1 MPAVGSS
8 ISAVKIDHPYGGM
21 NGVRWL
27 RGNLHAHTTASDG
40 SRPIQSV
47 VNDYARRGYDFL
59 MISDHD
65 LVTAEPDYARIKSKG
80 MVLIPGNEVSA
91 RGPHLLHVNAD
102 RHVPPL
108 ADRQKVL
115 DAINRGRGFAV
126 FNHPN
131 WQQDFNHCAF
141 GKLAAWQGYLGLEI
155 YNGTIGRLHGSPYA
169 TDKWD
174 RLLASGRRVWGFAHD
189 DSHLPKDD
197 VGLGWLMVAA
207 RERSGDGIME
217 ALRRGAFYA
226 STGVNIREIR
236 VRGGRITVH
245 APDAGRI
252 VALREVGRRIAQVD
266 GTKLTVTMPADATYL
281 RFECYGRGEA
291 RAWTQPFFPAG

>member
-1 MPAVGSS
+1 MA
-8 ISAVKIDHPYGGM
+8 AMKLLNPYAGTE
-21 NGVRWL
+21 NLPWL
-27 RGNLHAHTTASDG
+27 RGNLHAHTTVSDG
-40 SRPIQSV
+40 QRSPQAV

-65 LVTAEPDYARIKSKG
+65 VLTDAAAYAKLRSRG
-80 MVLIPGNEVSA
+80 LVLIPGNEISA
-91 RGPHLLHVNAD
+91 RGPHLLHVDAD
-102 RHVPPL
+102 GFVPPL
-108 ADRQKVL
+108 ADRQKVIK
-115 DAINRGRGFAV
+115 AINRGRGLAV
-126 FNHPN
+126 INHPN
-131 WQQDFNHCAF
+131 WLQNFNHCPF
-141 GKLAAWQGYLGLEI
+141 EKLAAWQGYAGIEI

-174 RLLASGRRVWGFAHD
+174 RLLAAGRRVWGFAHD
-189 DSHLPKDD
+189 DSHLAKED

-207 RERSGDGIME
+207 RERTVAEIMA
-217 ALRRGAFYA
+217 ALRQGAFYA
-226 STGVNIREIR
+226 STGVTIRSIR
-236 VRGGRITVH
+236 VQGRRVTVH

-291 RAWTQPFFPAG
+291 RAWTQPIFPTE